1 MPNHGFSEFNTVIS
15 KDCFNHPWP
24 SKTPKVHLR
33 WLLDRFEVLNARLV
47 ENHRWRYRPRQPPMG
62 RHFRGRVVGKHAPS
76 LLPSFPIGIS
86 FSSGLFAGAMLAG
99 VTQND
104 GLLVSKVDFFGLKIM
119 AMWGWH
125 LFVRFYLCRKKGG
138 WEGWN
143 PKIFIVLVW
152 KNETIW
158 KLHPRR
164 LTWNLRIHRWKR
176 KIIFQTI
183 IFRFYVNL
191 RGCNM
196 NTNFRQI
203 SSTATLTDMNT
214 NIN

>member
-1 MPNHGFSEFNTVIS
+1 MVIIQFITS
-15 KDCFNHPWP
+15 RGPPCKDCFNQPWP

-33 WLLDRFEVLNARLV
+33 WLLDRFEVSSARLV
-47 ENHRWRYRPRQPPMG
+47 ENHRWRYRPTQPPMG

-104 GLLVSKVDFFGLKIM
+104 GLLVSKVDVFGLKIM

-125 LFVRFYLCRKKGG
+125 LFVRFLGCHKGRL
-138 WEGWN
+138 WRFWFELKEWN
-143 PKIFIVLVW
+143 NMK
-152 KNETIW
+152 T
-158 KLHPRR
+158 
-164 LTWNLRIHRWKR
+164 
-176 KIIFQTI
+176 
-183 IFRFYVNL
+183 
-191 RGCNM
+191 NM
-196 NTNFRQI
+196 NTNFRRI
-203 SSTATLTDMNT
+203 SSTVTLTDMNT